1 MIQHATCTKWWLQG
15 GIHTQQGRQT
25 PLCNMHTYTAMEP
38 NAHTRRQVCLC
49 AYTRNNVHE
58 HMYVR
63 THTTLKA
70 TAEIFVVALFL

>member
-1 MIQHATCTKWWLQG
+1 
-15 GIHTQQGRQT
+15 
-25 PLCNMHTYTAMEP
+25 MHTYTAMEP

-49 AYTRNNVHE
+49 VYTRRQVCLCVYTRNNVHE
-58 HMYVR
+58 HTYVR